1 MHAMTSY
8 NRGDV
13 VLVPFPFT
21 DLSAQRQRPA
31 VVLSGDRFHQS
42 SQDVIIA
49 AITSQRASLFTDYP
63 LQDWQSAGL
72 LGPSVVRVGKLLTVH
87 QALIRKKLGAL
98 TVADL
103 SEIEKRLVQVF
114 ELQLGGP

>member
-1 MHAMTSY
+1 MTSY

-31 VVLSGDRFHQS
+31 LVLSGDRFHQS
-42 SQDVIIA
+42 GQDVIIA
-49 AITSQRASLFTDYP
+49 AITSQQASMFTDYP

-72 LGPSVVRVGKLLTVH
+72 LGPSVVRVGKLLTLH
-87 QALIRKKLGAL
+87 RALVRRKLGAL
-98 TVADL
+98 ALSDL
-103 SEIEKRLVQVF
+103 HEVEKRLVQLL
-114 ELQLGGP
+114 ELQHGGP

>member
-1 MHAMTSY
+1 MTRY

-21 DLSAQRQRPA
+21 DLSTQRQRPA

-42 SQDVIIA
+42 SHDVIIA
-49 AITSQRASLFTDYP
+49 AITSQPASLFTDYP

-72 LGPSVVRVGKLLTVH
+72 LGPSVVRVGKLLTLH
-87 QALIRKKLGAL
+87 RALVRRRLGAL
-98 TVADL
+98 TPSDL
-103 SEIEKRLVQVF
+103 REVEKRLTQVF
-114 ELQLGGP
+114 ELSLGGP